1 MQLFFS
7 AKKALSAA
15 ASKYRMAKGHL
26 RLRYRGI
33 AHNKN
38 ASVYAAPEAGE
49 GFQRVTML
57 HELVLSEFKK
67 RGIPS
72 LNPFHEAFNPHTTI
86 LSLTNQSDQELIKW
100 WPREEYKWHGKWLGT
115 EQVKSE
121 S

>member
-1 MQLFFS
+1 
-7 AKKALSAA
+7 
-15 ASKYRMAKGHL
+15 MAKGHL

-38 ASVYAAPEAGE
+38 ASVYTAPEAGE

-57 HELVLSEFKK
+57 HGLVLLEFKK

-100 WPREEYKWHGKWLGT
+100 WPGEEHKWHGKWLGT